1 VSIRPE
7 KIWLQAKAPEGAENC
22 FEAVIEEEIFKGATD
37 LLRLRTDAGLTLT
50 AVVANESS
58 SREAVHAGDRVWCQ
72 LHPDDIVFV
81 HED

>member
-1 VSIRPE
+1 
-7 KIWLQAKAPEGAENC
+7 
-22 FEAVIEEEIFKGATD
+22 
-37 LLRLRTDAGLTLT
+37 LT